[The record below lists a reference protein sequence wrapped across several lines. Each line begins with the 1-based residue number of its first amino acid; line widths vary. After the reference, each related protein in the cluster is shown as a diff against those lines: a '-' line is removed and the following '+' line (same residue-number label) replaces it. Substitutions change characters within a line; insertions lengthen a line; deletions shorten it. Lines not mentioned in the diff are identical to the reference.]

1 MPPRKDNLEKR
12 IKRFQQIDEEKIPD
26 MLKTVEGFVK
36 SRNTFTESEFSKFQ
50 PLYKR
55 KGQRLDAPQ
64 HQALEKELYSRVS
77 PFEPIRIVSDTGDA
91 RGNHKVLMTL
101 PPILNQHN
109 TVNDAQGTSEVVV
122 NAFVNRTEDH
132 NPLNTAA
139 ERATDNLMQLV
150 SRTVADPEAKKRNAM
165 LVAQAEHEIAEAKK
179 KGGDDVEFYDDEESI
194 DSIDDFETERDDS
207 EFEDDEGDLD
217 FEDDDTSLEDLVD
230 DDE

>member
-12 IKRFQQIDEEKIPD
+12 IKRFQQIDEEKIPE

-55 KGQRLDAPQ
+55 NIKLESTQ

-132 NPLNTAA
+132 NPLNTSA

-150 SRTVADPEAKKRNAM
+150 SRTVADEDAKKRNAM

-179 KGGDDVEFYDDEESI
+179 NGGDDVEFYDDEESI
-194 DSIDDFETERDDS
+194 DSIDDFESDHDS
-207 EFEDDEGDLD
+207 DFEDDEDDLD

>member
-12 IKRFQQIDEEKIPD
+12 IKHFQRIDEEKIPE

-55 KGQRLDAPQ
+55 NIKLESTQ

-132 NPLNTAA
+132 NPLNTSA

-150 SRTVADPEAKKRNAM
+150 SRTVADEDAKKRNAM

-179 KGGDDVEFYDDEESI
+179 NSGDDVDFYDDEESI
-194 DSIDDFETERDDS
+194 DSIDDFENDHDS
-207 EFEDDEGDLD
+207 DFEDDEDDLD

>member
-12 IKRFQQIDEEKIPD
+12 IKRFQQIDEEKIPE

-55 KGQRLDAPQ
+55 NIKLESTQ

-132 NPLNTAA
+132 NPLNTSA

-150 SRTVADPEAKKRNAM
+150 SRTVADEDAKKRNAM

-179 KGGDDVEFYDDEESI
+179 SGGDDVDFYDDEESI
-194 DSIDDFETERDDS
+194 DSIDDFENDHDS
-207 EFEDDEGDLD
+207 DYEDDEDDLD

>member
-12 IKRFQQIDEEKIPD
+12 IKRFQQIDEEKIPE

-55 KGQRLDAPQ
+55 NIKLESTQ

-132 NPLNTAA
+132 NPLNTSA

-150 SRTVADPEAKKRNAM
+150 SRTVANEDAKKRNAM

-179 KGGDDVEFYDDEESI
+179 NGGDDVDFYDDEESI
-194 DSIDDFETERDDS
+194 DSIDDFENDHDS
-207 EFEDDEGDLD
+207 DYEDDEDDLD

>member
-12 IKRFQQIDEEKIPD
+12 IKRFQYIDEEKIPK
-26 MLKTVEGFVK
+26 MLQTVEGFVK

-55 KGQRLDAPQ
+55 NVRLEPAQ
-64 HQALEKELYSRVS
+64 HQTLEKELYSRVS

-91 RGNHKVLMTL
+91 QGNHKVLMTL

-109 TVNDAQGTSEVVV
+109 TVNDAAGTSKTTVD
-122 NAFVNRTEDH
+122 AFVNRTEDH
-132 NPLNTAA
+132 NPLSTSA

-150 SRTVADPEAKKRNAM
+150 SKTVADEEAKKRNAM
-165 LVAQAEHEIAEAKK
+165 LVAQAEHDIAEAKK
-179 KGGDDVEFYDDEESI
+179 NNDGDVDFYDDEESI
-194 DSIDDFETERDDS
+194 DSIDDFEDDRNDS
-207 EFEDDEGDLD
+207 DFEDDEDELD

>member
-12 IKRFQQIDEEKIPD
+12 IKRFQQIDEEKIPE

-55 KGQRLDAPQ
+55 PVTLDQSQ

-77 PFEPIRIVSDTGDA
+77 PFEPIRIVSDHGDSN
-91 RGNHKVLMTL
+91 GNHRVLMTL
-101 PPILNQHN
+101 PSILNQHN

-132 NPLNTAA
+132 NPLNTSA

-150 SRTVADPEAKKRNAM
+150 SRTVADDDAKKNNA
-165 LVAQAEHEIAEAKK
+165 VINAIAEREIAEAKQHTSV
-179 KGGDDVEFYDDEESI
+179 DFYDDEESI
-194 DSIDDFETERDDS
+194 DSIDDFDDDDFS
-207 EFEDDEGDLD
+207 SGYEDDEDDLD
-217 FEDDDTSLEDLVD
+217 FDDDDTSLEDLVD
-230 DDE
+230 DDD

>member
-12 IKRFQQIDEEKIPD
+12 IKRFQQIDEEKIPE

-55 KGQRLDAPQ
+55 NIKLESTQ

-91 RGNHKVLMTL
+91 RGNHKVLMTR

-132 NPLNTAA
+132 NPLNTSA

-150 SRTVADPEAKKRNAM
+150 SRTVADEDAKKRNAM

-179 KGGDDVEFYDDEESI
+179 NGGDDVDFYDDEESI
-194 DSIDDFETERDDS
+194 DSIDDFENDHDS
-207 EFEDDEGDLD
+207 DYEDDEDDLD